1 MLSSVSSLPLR
12 KTETKHI
19 ILTVYECKLHAK
31 SIFRTTMD
39 SINIRQMVTYIA
51 KVATPRLTQGQ
62 IDFHY
67 QYCWGSIK
75 TVNLEGIVSELKG
88 IQLRI
93 DEEGETDWASGQH
106 GKRDPLRTG
115 EIPLGNK
122 QKMDWEF

>member
-1 MLSSVSSLPLR
+1 
-12 KTETKHI
+12 
-19 ILTVYECKLHAK
+19 
-31 SIFRTTMD
+31 
-39 SINIRQMVTYIA
+39 MVTYIA

-67 QYCWGSIK
+67 QYRWGSIK